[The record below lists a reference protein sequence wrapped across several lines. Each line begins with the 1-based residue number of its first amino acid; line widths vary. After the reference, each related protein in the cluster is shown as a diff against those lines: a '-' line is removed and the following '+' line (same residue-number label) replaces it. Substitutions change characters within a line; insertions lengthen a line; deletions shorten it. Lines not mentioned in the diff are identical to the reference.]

1 MYLVLVQN
9 TGGTDNENAFNSC
22 YKGNKVYSLD
32 ANRIIIIIIID
43 MAIQR
48 KGEGIRTSD
57 LYFMKRYSQ
66 LIECP

>member
-1 MYLVLVQN
+1 MSFLKTKVCYFVLVQN
-9 TGGTDNENAFNSC
+9 TGVTDNENAFNFC

-48 KGEGIRTSD
+48 KEYEN
-57 LYFMKRYSQ
+57 LN
-66 LIECP
+66 